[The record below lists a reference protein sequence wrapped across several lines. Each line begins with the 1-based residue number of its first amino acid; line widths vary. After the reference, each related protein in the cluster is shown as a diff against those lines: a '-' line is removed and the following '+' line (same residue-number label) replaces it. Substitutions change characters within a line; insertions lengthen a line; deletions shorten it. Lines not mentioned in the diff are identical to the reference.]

1 MNELFRQVGV
11 GFIRTVVPLAVA
23 YLSQQTFVQQ
33 LGITDA
39 QIETA
44 VALAFG
50 ALYWLAVRVFEVYV
64 SPRFGRLLG
73 TGSAP
78 VYMNGDT
85 AAEIVNAA
93 KR

>member
-1 MNELFRQVGV
+1 MQELFRQVGV

-23 YLSQQTFVQQ
+23 YLSQLALVKQ
-33 LGITDA
+33 LGVTEDQLA
-39 QIETA
+39 YA
-44 VALAFG
+44 LGLAF
-50 ALYWLAVRVFEVYV
+50 AAAYWLAVRIFEVYV

-85 AAEIVNAA
+85 AADIVNAA